1 VKDIRAISPRI
12 WNILMMGNQ
21 IDAESWQVP
30 EFLDTEF
37 NGGTIS

>member
-1 VKDIRAISPRI
+1 
-12 WNILMMGNQ
+12 MMGNQ

-37 NGGTIS
+37 NGGTISWYRRSTQE